1 MGLTLEAATVLKGWR
16 AHREGVFLP
25 AQALLRANDDSAHLF
40 MVQKRP
46 FGYDV

>member
-1 MGLTLEAATVLKGWR
+1 MGLTLEAATVLEGGR
-16 AHREGVFLP
+16 ADGEGVFFP

-40 MVQKRP
+40 MVQKRS